1 MAQGPATEETI
12 RNSASHTKGKAEMFI
27 PAYYKIAED
36 LRARIFSGD
45 FKLGDM
51 LPSETEVCKE
61 YNVSRMTARQGIRIL
76 TEEGLAE
83 SQRGKGSFVTSPK
96 LNDLIIT
103 LPDDY
108 FRSLGKENIRLLGV
122 DIVEAGPEIAPVLS
136 VSKEE
141 KVLRIRKLHV
151 TEGLPV
157 AVDIRYICYRKGRPI
172 VEKEIQYAAM
182 PDVVASITEAA
193 IKQNRLTISSV
204 LLDNPTAEQLRGTP
218 KDPALKIEQLVIGG
232 NEQPLGYS
240 ITICHGQRFSM
251 TAASKKFL

>member
-1 MAQGPATEETI
+1 
-12 RNSASHTKGKAEMFI
+12 MFI
-27 PAYYKIAED
+27 PAYFKIAED
-36 LRARIFSGD
+36 LREKIFSGD
-45 FKLGDM
+45 LKPGDM

-61 YNVSRMTARQGIRIL
+61 YNVSRMTARQGIRLL

-108 FRSLGKENIRLLGV
+108 FRSLGKESIQLLGV
-122 DIVEAGPEIAPVLS
+122 DVVKAGPEIAPFLS
-136 VSKEE
+136 ISKEK

-157 AVDIRYICYRKGRPI
+157 ALDTRYICYRKGRPI

-182 PDVVASITEAA
+182 PDIVASIAEAA

-204 LLDNPTAEQLRGTP
+204 RLDEETAHRLRGKP
-218 KDPALKIEQLVIGG
+218 NEPALKIEQLVIGG
-232 NEQPLGYS
+232 NDRPLGYS
-240 ITICHGQRFSM
+240 VTLCHGHRFSM
-251 TAASKKFL
+251 TAESKNFL

>member
-1 MAQGPATEETI
+1 MGQSQATAETI
-12 RNSASHTKGKAEMFI
+12 QDSASHAKGKAEMFI

-36 LRARIFSGD
+36 LKEKIFSGD
-45 FKLGDM
+45 LRPGDM

-108 FRSLGKENIRLLGV
+108 FRSLGKESIQLLGV
-122 DIVEAGPEIAPVLS
+122 DIVKAGPEIAPVLS
-136 VSKEE
+136 VSKEK

-151 TEGLPV
+151 TGGLPA
-157 AVDIRYICYRKGRPI
+157 AVDTRYIRYRKGRPI

-204 LLDNPTAEQLRGTP
+204 LLDEPTAKQLRGTP
-218 KDPALKIEQLVIGG
+218 KDPALKIEQLVMGG
-232 NEQPLGYS
+232 NDQPLGYS

-251 TAASKKFL
+251 TAESKNFL